1 VFVEYRAGDPKV
13 PIKRLHT
20 MTVAQL
26 KKEASDGGLV
36 FEKVVSDLPW
46 QDVVFFRKSPAVK
59 K

>member
-1 VFVEYRAGDPKV
+1 
-13 PIKRLHT
+13 

-46 QDVVFFRKSPAVK
+46 QDVVFFLKPPAVRK
-59 K
+59 